1 MAEPL
6 FHVVLEGRTIGPY
19 GWRTIVGMRVRKTL
33 ASTDVLLDSE
43 GRRLTVGELIE
54 RRNRATGR
62 NAHRSSGF
70 SIVLATFPA
79 VLVGVEGEGYAIP
92 RFRGV
97 LEARVQGD
105 DVLRIAGRFRR
116 GLRWREDRIKLPLDK
131 VLHARVGGSVVEL
144 WLQPPGPADT
154 LQRVVLE
161 LFTPEA
167 AGELVDWLPVATPW
181 PHGELPMPEVPQGA
195 APARSRWPAWAA
207 AAAASLASA
216 AAWRW
221 G

>member
-33 ASTDVLLDSE
+33 ASSDVLVDAD

-62 NAHRSSGF
+62 AAIHRSSGF

-79 VLVGVEGEGYAIP
+79 HLLGVEGQGYDIP
-92 RFRGV
+92 RFRGEI
-97 LEARVQGD
+97 EARVQGD
-105 DVLRIAGRFRR
+105 DVLRLAGRFRR
-116 GLRWREDRIKLPLDK
+116 GLRWREDRIKLPLGQ
-131 VLHARVGGSVVEL
+131 VVHARVGGSVVEL
-144 WLQPPGPADT
+144 WLQRAGAAAPP
-154 LQRVVLE
+154 QRVVLE

-167 AGELVDWLPVATPW
+167 AGELVDWLPAATPW
-181 PHGELPMPEVPQGA
+181 PHSQLPLPEPET
-195 APARSRWPAWAA
+195 APSARVRWPALAAILTVLLAA
-207 AAAASLASA
+207 AAA
-216 AAWRW
+216 WR
-221 G
+221 

>member
-33 ASTDVLLDSE
+33 ASTDVLLDE
-43 GRRLTVGELIE
+43 QGRRLTVGELIE
-54 RRNRATGR
+54 RRNSATGR
-62 NAHRSSGF
+62 TVPRSSGF

-79 VLVGVEGEGYAIP
+79 VLLGVDGEGYAIP
-92 RFRGV
+92 RFRGE

-105 DVLRIAGRFRR
+105 DVLRLAGRFRR

-144 WLQPPGPADT
+144 WLQPPGQADAR
-154 LQRVVLE
+154 QRVGRE
-161 LFTPEA
+161 LSTPES
-167 AGELVDWLPVATPW
+167 AGELADWLPVATPW
-181 PHGELPMPEVPQGA
+181 PHGELPTPETPQRA
-195 APARSRWPAWAA
+195 APARGRWPAWAA
-207 AAAASLASA
+207 VAVALLASA

>member
-6 FHVVLEGRTIGPY
+6 FHVVLEGSTIGPY

-62 NAHRSSGF
+62 NAPRSSGF

-79 VLVGVEGEGYAIP
+79 VLVGVEGEGYAVP
-92 RFRGV
+92 SFRGV

-131 VLHARVGGSVVEL
+131 VLHARIGGSVVEL
-144 WLQPPGPADT
+144 WLQPPGAVDA

-181 PHGELPMPEVPQGA
+181 PHGELPIPETPQGA
-195 APARSRWPAWAA
+195 AQASSRWPAWAA
-207 AAAASLASA
+207 VAAASLASA
-216 AAWRW
+216 VAWRW